1 MKRSLLRSAAIATR
15 DSCLK
20 RMDTCPDSSVAPYPL
35 GGRPGKAFA
44 DNR

>member
-35 GGRPGKAFA
+35 GGRCGKAFA
-44 DNR
+44 NNR